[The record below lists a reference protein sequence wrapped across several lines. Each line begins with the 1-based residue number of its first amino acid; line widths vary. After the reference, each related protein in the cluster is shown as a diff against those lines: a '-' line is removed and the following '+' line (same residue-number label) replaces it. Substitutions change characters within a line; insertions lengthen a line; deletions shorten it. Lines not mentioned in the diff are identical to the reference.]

1 MKKIIL
7 MVLSAM
13 LLLSLAACG
22 GGKDAPDA
30 ETQNVPQGT
39 ETEAPEVTDLPEE
52 LAVGETIVTE
62 QVEVVL
68 NWVESGK
75 QLDGS
80 FAGETFLMTPDE
92 AVTQKVVHSND
103 ETKAL
108 VSFSISAA
116 NLGKETCTFCLD
128 DLLTLDYND
137 GYKFESDQMYT
148 FIQGQWML
156 CSTGLELE
164 PLSGQTE
171 FRGVISVPMEVIE
184 NTDLP
189 LKALVNIEV
198 REGDADAQQVV
209 YVVR

>member
-1 MKKIIL
+1 M
-7 MVLSAM
+7 
-13 LLLSLAACG
+13 
-22 GGKDAPDA
+22 
-30 ETQNVPQGT
+30 
-39 ETEAPEVTDLPEE
+39 
-52 LAVGETIVTE
+52 
-62 QVEVVL
+62 
-68 NWVESGK
+68 
-75 QLDGS
+75 
-80 FAGETFLMTPDE
+80 
-92 AVTQKVVHSND
+92 VHSND

-108 VSFSISAA
+108 VSFSISAT

-137 GYKFESDQMYT
+137 GYKFESDQMFT

>member
-13 LLLSLAACG
+13 LLSLAACG
-22 GGKDAPDA
+22 GGKDAQDA
-30 ETQNVPQGT
+30 ETQNVPQGM

-52 LAVGETIVTE
+52 LAVGETIATE

-137 GYKFESDQMYT
+137 GYKFESDQIYT

-189 LKALVNIEV
+189 LKALVNIDV